1 MGCENDV
8 VWWHDTV
15 WNSIAFLPSVTYAYA
30 ILSAFCLPSVWT
42 PDRSGSGA
50 SGGGDTKQGLFEYFS
65 TEIRYPASA
74 DYVTERNERE
84 TRKRQI
90 ERERG
95 KEMQRSKGTE
105 EEGREI
111 TGNWNRSLN
120 STLL

>member
-1 MGCENDV
+1 MAAGPVE
-8 VWWHDTV
+8 
-15 WNSIAFLPSVTYAYA
+15 
-30 ILSAFCLPSVWT
+30 
-42 PDRSGSGA
+42 
-50 SGGGDTKQGLFEYFS
+50 GGGTKQGLFEYFS
-65 TEIRYPASA
+65 TEIRYPASV
-74 DYVTERNERE
+74 DYVTEKNERE

-111 TGNWNRSLN
+111 TSNWNRSLN